1 MTSQPLVTAVIPC
14 FNAAAT
20 LLRAIASVRGQ
31 SYPNIEII
39 AVDDGSRD
47 GTPALLRQQE
57 ALGVRVITQA
67 NAGAAAARN
76 AAIAVA
82 RGEFLAFLDADD
94 EWHPD
99 KIARQINLLTSH
111 PAMVLAGCRA
121 EVIGLDGA
129 RLPVNAS
136 REPTVGAEA
145 WRTLLHHSFFIPSVL
160 AARTE
165 VVRRIGGFTA
175 AMRAGEDDQDFC
187 IRMALQGEVGFVDA
201 ALMTMYQQPGS
212 LSQTHLSREHLTV
225 LPMILGHCRALAD
238 RLSRAERR
246 HILGARYSQ
255 IGRNIYPGAP
265 AVGLRLLA
273 RAIGYGAEPFGNL
286 RYLVTAAPWSRRL
299 KRRLRIQ

>member
-1 MTSQPLVTAVIPC
+1 MTSPPLVTAIIPC

-20 LLRAIASVRGQ
+20 LPRAIGSVRAQ
-31 SYPNIEII
+31 THPNIEII

-47 GTPALLRQQE
+47 GTLAVLREQ
-57 ALGVRVITQA
+57 AGVRVITQP

-82 RGEFLAFLDADD
+82 QGEFLAFLDADD

-99 KIARQINLLTSH
+99 KLAQQVELLAAD
-111 PAMVLAGCRA
+111 PAIVLVGCRA
-121 EVIGLDGA
+121 EVVGLDGG

-136 REPTVGAEA
+136 RAPTIGPQA
-145 WRTLLHHSFFIPSVL
+145 WRSLLHHSFFIPSVL